1 MNLNINKLKLNPLM
15 NHFISL
21 SENNQFQLNSPQLL
35 IVFF

>member
-15 NHFISL
+15 NYLINL

-35 IVFF
+35 IVFY